1 MSLVV
6 DGSTDAVA
14 AFLERLGGLDHVLRV
29 IVSDARLRVRFTI
42 RGSPERAVL
51 LDLLEQPVRS
61 TPDDGSHAPDVM
73 VTMTSE
79 TWHRVLLGELAPGE
93 ALGRREMLLRGSAAD
108 LARCIPLF
116 DFAPM
121 LYREHMAAE
130 RCAGRKD
137 KTMQEIDRSATAVGG
152 SRGVTLPLSRL
163 TGTAAYVLGFGLGM
177 VRKRVPGISLFDL
190 LGAMSRG
197 LEDAHKRLA
206 PGKGKA
212 R

>member
-1 MSLVV
+1 MSLALGGTT
-6 DGSTDAVA
+6 DGVA
-14 AFLERLGGLDHVLRV
+14 TFLERLGDLDRVLRI

-42 RGSPERAVL
+42 RGSPERTVL
-51 LDLLEQPVRS
+51 LDFAEEPVRS
-61 TPDDGSHAPDVM
+61 HADDGSHAPDVM

-79 TWHRVLLGELAPGE
+79 TWHRVLLGNLAPGE
-93 ALGRREMLLRGSAAD
+93 ALGRRELLLRGSASD

-121 LYREHMAAE
+121 LYREHVATE
-130 RCAGRKD
+130 RRPGGKER
-137 KTMQEIDRSATAVGG
+137 TMPTIG
-152 SRGVTLPLSRL
+152 SRDVALPLSRL

-177 VRKRVPGISLFDL
+177 VRRRVPGISLFDL

-197 LEDAHKRLA
+197 LEDAAKRVDALEA
-206 PGKGKA
+206 KRKD

>member
-6 DGSTDAVA
+6 EGSTDGVA
-14 AFLERLGGLDHVLRV
+14 TFLERLGGLDRVLRV

-42 RGSPERAVL
+42 RGRPERAVL
-51 LDLLEQPVRS
+51 LDFLEEPVRS
-61 TPDDGSHAPDVM
+61 AQDDGSHAPDVM

-79 TWHRVLLGELAPGE
+79 TWHRVLIGDLAPGE
-93 ALGRREMLLRGSAAD
+93 ALGRREMLLRGSASD

-121 LYREHMAAE
+121 LYREHVEAE
-130 RCAGRKD
+130 RCSGGKD
-137 KTMQEIDRSATAVGG
+137 GTMQEIDRAATAAGG
-152 SRGVTLPLSRL
+152 SRDVALPLSRL
-163 TGTAAYVLGFGLGM
+163 AGTAAYVLGFGLGM
-177 VRKRVPGISLFDL
+177 ARKRVPGISVFEL

-197 LEDAHKRLA
+197 LQDAHKRLT
-206 PGKGKA
+206 PQEGKI

>member
-1 MSLVV
+1 MSHVM
-6 DGSTDAVA
+6 DGSTDGVA
-14 AFLERLGGLDHVLRV
+14 TFLERLGGLDRVLRV

-51 LDLLEQPVRS
+51 LDFLEQPVRS

-73 VTMTSE
+73 VTMTCE

-121 LYREHMAAE
+121 LYREHVATE
-130 RCAGRKD
+130 RSTDGKD
-137 KTMQEIDRSATAVGG
+137 GTMQKIGKTTAAGG
-152 SRGVTLPLSRL
+152 SRDVTLPLSRL

-197 LEDAHKRLA
+197 LEDARKRLE
-206 PGKGKA
+206 PREGTN

>member
-1 MSLVV
+1 MSLAPE
-6 DGSTDAVA
+6 GSTDGVA
-14 AFLERLGGLDHVLRV
+14 TFLERLGSLDRVLRV

-51 LDLLEQPVRS
+51 LDFLEQPVRS

-79 TWHRVLLGELAPGE
+79 TWHRVLLGDIAPGE
-93 ALGRREMLLRGSAAD
+93 ALGRREMLLRGSASD

-121 LYREHMAAE
+121 LYREHVTTE
-130 RCAGRKD
+130 RCCGGKD
-137 KTMQEIDRSATAVGG
+137 GTMQEIDRPATATGG
-152 SRGVTLPLSRL
+152 SRDVAQPLSRL

-197 LEDAHKRLA
+197 LEDAHKRVD
-206 PGKGKA
+206 PRGGEN

>member
-6 DGSTDAVA
+6 DGSTDGVA
-14 AFLERLGGLDHVLRV
+14 TFLERLGGLDRVLRV

-51 LDLLEQPVRS
+51 LDFLEQPVRS

-73 VTMTSE
+73 VTMTTE

-121 LYREHMAAE
+121 LYREHVATE
-130 RCAGRKD
+130 RRPDGKD
-137 KTMQEIDRSATAVGG
+137 GTMQEIDRTVAAAAR
-152 SRGVTLPLSRL
+152 SRDVALPLSRL

-197 LEDAHKRLA
+197 LEDAHKRLE
-206 PGKGKA
+206 PREGKN